1 MIYIQI
7 DETLETAGALTLV
20 DQTALERA
28 AQHTLRRAGAE
39 ANSEA
44 TIVVS
49 DDAHLQAL
57 NRQFLG
63 VDAPTDVLSFPGGDT
78 DPDSDALYL
87 GDVII
92 SLPRAQAQASAGG
105 HPLKDELQLLVVH
118 GMLHLLGYD
127 HAEEGEKAEMWGIQT
142 AILKDLGCKAQ
153 P

>member
-7 DETLETAGALTLV
+7 DETLETAGALTYV

-28 AQHTLRRAGAE
+28 AQLTLRRAGID

-44 TIVVS
+44 VIVVS

-92 SLPRAQAQASAGG
+92 SLPRAQAQAAASG
-105 HPLKDELQLLVVH
+105 HPLRDELQLLVVH

-127 HAEEGEKAEMWGIQT
+127 HAEESEKAEMWGIQT
-142 AILKDLGCKAQ
+142 AILEDLGCTAR

>member
-7 DETLETAGALTLV
+7 DETLETAGALTPA
-20 DQTALERA
+20 DHTALERA
-28 AQHTLRRAGAE
+28 AEQTLRRARAD
-39 ANSEA
+39 ASSEA

-92 SLPRAQAQASAGG
+92 SLPRAQAQATAGG
-105 HPLKDELQLLVVH
+105 HSLKDELQLLVVH

-127 HAEEGEKAEMWGIQT
+127 HAEESEKAEMWAIQT
-142 AILKDLGCKAQ
+142 AILEDLGCTAR